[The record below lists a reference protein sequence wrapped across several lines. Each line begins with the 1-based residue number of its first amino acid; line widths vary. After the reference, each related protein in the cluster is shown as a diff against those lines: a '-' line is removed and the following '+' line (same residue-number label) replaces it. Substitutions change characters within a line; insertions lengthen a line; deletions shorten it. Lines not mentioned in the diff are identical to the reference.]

1 METKIE
7 KSCSAHSAC
16 FTPLVGIPQ
25 CFPSLVPHT
34 PLSLVHTRTQP
45 TNRLSYP
52 IQPKPSLSRS
62 LDLVAHS
69 SRNAQGSQARS
80 SRPPL
85 WHRNAWSR
93 QEGYVLSPSLSRS
106 HLPRHSFALT
116 QSLATTRR
124 PCRQGWMGQARRR
137 GAAHQGPRQGRSQ
150 LQRGRGRRPG
160 RGVGRRRRR
169 RCVTRSTSAISRESE
184 NEKEIPRA
192 YTRHESFPCHSVAA
206 VATDI
211 VATVATTTCASLSIK
226 LALAVVAVSQPLSFS
241 RSLACRRY
249 DAIYLLPSRSH
260 PSKPTV
266 MYS

>member
-16 FTPLVGIPQ
+16 FTPVVGIPQ

-169 RCVTRSTSAISRESE
+169 RCVTRSTSARSAE
-184 NEKEIPRA
+184 RA
-192 YTRHESFPCHSVAA
+192 RTRRRSPGHRHD
-206 VATDI
+206 TR
-211 VATVATTTCASLSIK
+211 AS
-226 LALAVVAVSQPLSFS
+226 P
-241 RSLACRRY
+241 
-249 DAIYLLPSRSH
+249 AIR
-260 PSKPTV
+260 
-266 MYS
+266 

>member
-93 QEGYVLSPSLSRS
+93 QEGYVLSPSITSATSFIRADPIVGDHKTAMPTRVDGASPEKRSSPPRTSTRAIASTAWTRTTTRSRS
-106 HLPRHSFALT
+106 
-116 QSLATTRR
+116 R
-124 PCRQGWMGQARRR
+124 P
-137 GAAHQGPRQGRSQ
+137 
-150 LQRGRGRRPG
+150 
-160 RGVGRRRRR
+160 
-169 RCVTRSTSAISRESE
+169 STS
-184 NEKEIPRA
+184 
-192 YTRHESFPCHSVAA
+192 
-206 VATDI
+206 
-211 VATVATTTCASLSIK
+211 TTM
-226 LALAVVAVSQPLSFS
+226 
-241 RSLACRRY
+241 RY
-249 DAIYLLPSRSH
+249 P
-260 PSKPTV
+260 
-266 MYS
+266 